1 MVSFV
6 VSIIWDVFLKNK
18 VWIDFKY
25 NYFVFICDLITYLI
39 PGLRIGKYTIIR
51 NEFNQQT
58 IRFEMCCPDTATI
71 LYNTIMNLQKKILKI
86 KLSPLTEKLLLLFT
100 IVLLFVL
107 LSAVLTDGHGWGDDF
122 ALYLQQAKNIAEKH
136 EYSNSGY
143 IYNEREP
150 LYSPRLYPPVY
161 PFFLSLV
168 YKWFG
173 LDFIKLKTVS
183 VIFYVLYLVLLF
195 IFFRKRFSFFI
206 SILVVILFGLNPDYF
221 IELDQILSDFTALFF
236 TMLAILA
243 IEKFSNKTTVSQSI
257 LIAVLIWLS
266 YASRSAGI
274 VLIPSFILYYLFLN
288 KKIKKELILT
298 IVLTVILII
307 MQKLLLHESAYF
319 NLRLIFKDP
328 LGTIFFNIVYYSKI
342 LAKSILRT
350 DVLPIVLIFIF
361 FVIGGIVSTLY
372 SSKKIDFVILFSFFF
387 LGLLLIFPSIQ
398 GPRYIFPLIPFSLM
412 FGIIFLQKILKTDQ
426 RIIPVLLILLII
438 GYVPEYFHMKEK
450 ANEIQE
456 ATNPAAMNLYEFVD
470 QSGNDG
476 YYFRKPR
483 ALAFFA
489 DVHAG
494 LISNEDLNQYE
505 TTKSEADRLGIRYFV
520 EDKNH
525 FSRFKTIQE
534 LNQEKFKQ
542 VYENEG
548 FLIYQFA
555 ESN

>member
-1 MVSFV
+1 
-6 VSIIWDVFLKNK
+6 
-18 VWIDFKY
+18 
-25 NYFVFICDLITYLI
+25 
-39 PGLRIGKYTIIR
+39 
-51 NEFNQQT
+51 
-58 IRFEMCCPDTATI
+58 
-71 LYNTIMNLQKKILKI
+71 MNLQKKIIKINKI
-86 KLSPLTEKLLLLFT
+86 KLTRGTEKLILLLT
-100 IVLLFVL
+100 MVLLFVL

-161 PFFLSLV
+161 PFFLSIV
-168 YKWFG
+168 YKLFG

-183 VIFYVLYLVLLF
+183 VIFYVFYLGLLF
-195 IFFRKRFSFFI
+195 IFFRKRFSFLI
-206 SILVVILFGLNPDYF
+206 SILVVILFGLDPDYF
-221 IELDQILSDFTALFF
+221 MELDQILSDFAALFF

-243 IEKFSNKTTVSQSI
+243 VEKFSQKTNVFQSI
-257 LIAVLIWLS
+257 LLAMLFWLS

-274 VLIPSFILYYLFLN
+274 VLIPSFILYHIILN
-288 KKIKKELILT
+288 RKITKELVFT
-298 IVLTVILII
+298 IVLTVILMT
-307 MQKLLLHESAYF
+307 MQKLLLHEGAYF
-319 NLRLIFKDP
+319 NFRLIFKDFF
-328 LGTIFFNIVYYSKI
+328 GTVFYNIGYYSQI
-342 LAKSILRT
+342 LTKSILRT
-350 DVLPIVLIFIF
+350 NVLPIVLIFVF

-372 SSKKIDFVILFSFFF
+372 TTKKIDFIVLFSFFF

-398 GPRYIFPLIPFSLM
+398 GPRYIFPLIPISLM
-412 FGIIFLQKILKTDQ
+412 FGLFFLQKVIKADQ
-426 RIIPVLLILLII
+426 KIIPILFILLII
-438 GYVPEYFHMKEK
+438 GYVPEYYQMIKK

-456 ATNPAAMNLYEFVD
+456 ATSPAAMNLYKFID

-494 LISNEDLNQYE
+494 LISNDDLNQFE
-505 TTKSEADRLGIRYFV
+505 TTLSEADRLGIRFFV

-534 LNQEKFKQ
+534 LNQGKFRL

-548 FLIYQFA
+548 FLIYQLA
-555 ESN
+555 ESH